1 MAKKV
6 NKNEKLKY
14 AAIPAAI
21 GAIAGAALFLKK
33 APKAGVEK
41 TGNPVKDHI
50 KAYREG
56 FRARHQKVVE
66 IIAQPEEYDPVE
78 IKSFI
83 KENLCVNEI
92 TEQDWMMGGVKL
104 LFTAIETNYND
115 MLAKNSMEIDAPVWH
130 GYVAAT
136 EGEGKYILKDI
147 KENSEDIYM
156 FWEEKSGFIFALH
169 EGLDYLMQL
178 QCGMTTE
185 EFEEQG
191 PKYMN
196 YMGLLQVLIEKF
208 EIDLNDDVELVDALE
223 ACVLEKYF
231 VENK

>member
-1 MAKKV
+1 MAKKEK
-6 NKNEKLKY
+6 KNSNAKY

-41 TGNPVKDHI
+41 TGNPVKDHLR
-50 KAYREG
+50 AYREG
-56 FRARHQKVVE
+56 FKARHQKVIE
-66 IIAQPEEYDPVE
+66 ITAQPEEYDPAE
-78 IKSFI
+78 IKDFI
-83 KENLCVNEI
+83 RENLCVKEI
-92 TEQDWMMGGVKL
+92 TEQDWMMGGAKL

-115 MLAKNSMEIDAPVWH
+115 MLAKNGLEIDAPVWH
-130 GYVAAT
+130 GYIAAA
-136 EGEGKYILKDI
+136 EGEGKYILKDA
-147 KENSEDIYM
+147 KESSEDIYM

-178 QCGMTTE
+178 QCGMSTE

-208 EIDLNDDVELVDALE
+208 EIELDADTELVDALE
-223 ACVLEKYF
+223 ACVLKKYF
-231 VENK
+231 EENK